1 MLGFVGIAVI
11 LIMVFGGYV
20 LAGGKLGIIMKALPF
35 EMIMIGGAAVG
46 AFLISNDISGVK
58 HALKDIG
65 KVFKGPKWKLADYR
79 DLLCLLFELVR
90 LARANP
96 VGLEEHVESP
106 GTSSIFGKYPRIQ
119 HDHESVDLICD
130 TLRAASMNYDDP
142 HQVEEVL
149 DKRMEATLHHAMH
162 SSHALQTVADALPAL
177 GIVAAVLGVIKTM
190 GSIDQPPEVLGKM
203 IGGALVG
210 TFLGVFLAYG
220 LMGPFA
226 ARLKT
231 VVEEDIHFYQLI
243 REVLIANLHRH
254 PPNICIEVGRQNT
267 PHHLRPGFGDL
278 EAAMRGL
285 KQDAA

>member
-1 MLGFVGIAVI
+1 MLGLVGIAVI

-20 LAGGKLGIIMKALPF
+20 LAGGKMGIILKALPF

-46 AFLISNDISGVK
+46 AFLISNDMAAVK
-58 HALKDIG
+58 HTLKDIG
-65 KVFKGPKWKLADYR
+65 KVFKGPKWKTDDYR
-79 DLLCLLFELVR
+79 DLLCLLFELIR

-96 VGLEEHVESP
+96 VALEEHIESP
-106 GTSSIFGKYPRIQ
+106 ETSAIIGKYPRIQ
-119 HDHESVDLICD
+119 HDHEAMEIICD

-162 SSHALQTVADALPAL
+162 SSHALQTVADGLPAL

-226 ARLKT
+226 ARVKS
-231 VVEEDIHFYQLI
+231 VVEEDIHFYQMI

-254 PPNICIEVGRQNT
+254 PANICIEVGRQNT
-267 PHHLRPGFGDL
+267 PHHVRPGFSEL
-278 EAAMRGL
+278 EEAMRNLKQEAA
-285 KQDAA
+285 